1 MAQKRILVVED
12 NTDLRRMFKTALS
25 LAGFDVVE
33 AGDGIE
39 ALQIIELR
47 PPDLVVLDLMLRAL
61 DGLSVQQEL
70 AARSATAHI
79 PVVIVTGSTISTDN
93 VDVACVLRKPVMPDE
108 LVRTVRQC
116 LRSGAAA
123 GTV

>member
-25 LAGFDVVE
+25 LAGFDVDE

-70 AARSATAHI
+70 AAGSATAHI
-79 PVVIVTGSTISTDN
+79 PVVIVTGSSIATDSI
-93 VDVACVLRKPVMPDE
+93 DVACVLRKPVMPDE
-108 LVRTVRQC
+108 LVRTVRLC

-123 GTV
+123 GTA

>member
-25 LAGFDVVE
+25 LAGFDVDE

-79 PVVIVTGSTISTDN
+79 PVVIVTGSSIATDSIA
-93 VDVACVLRKPVMPDE
+93 VACVLRKPVMPDE

-116 LRSGAAA
+116 LKSGAAA
-123 GTV
+123 GMA

>member
-25 LAGFDVVE
+25 LAGFDVDE

-79 PVVIVTGSTISTDN
+79 PVVIVTGSTISTEN

-116 LRSGAAA
+116 LRSGAVA
-123 GTV
+123 GTA

>member
-1 MAQKRILVVED
+1 MPQKRILIVED

-25 LAGFDVVE
+25 LAGFDVDE
-33 AGDGIE
+33 AADGIE

-70 AARSATAHI
+70 AARTATAHI

-123 GTV
+123 PTA

>member
-25 LAGFDVVE
+25 LSGFDVDE
-33 AGDGIE
+33 ASDGVE

-70 AARSATAHI
+70 AARSVTAHI
-79 PVVIVTGSTISTDN
+79 PVVIVTGSSIATDSIE
-93 VDVACVLRKPVMPDE
+93 VACVLRKPVMPDE
-108 LVRTVRQC
+108 LVRTVRLC
-116 LRSGAAA
+116 LKSGAAA
-123 GTV
+123 GTI

>member
-25 LAGFDVVE
+25 LAGFDVDE

-70 AARSATAHI
+70 AARTATAHI

>member
-25 LAGFDVVE
+25 LAGFDVDE

-79 PVVIVTGSTISTDN
+79 PVVIVTGSTISTEN
-93 VDVACVLRKPVMPDE
+93 IDVACVLRKPVMPDE

-123 GTV
+123 STA

>member
-25 LAGFDVVE
+25 LAGFDVDE

-70 AARSATAHI
+70 AARGATAHI